1 MNGTKIMT
9 SFYHH
14 HLSPTALNSLLF
26 QVIKGR
32 IWEGSIT
39 LNGDMDINW
48 AGCEKKKIIV
58 LCFHGEL
65 EHGEMRRPQ
74 FFVFQGR
81 ARQ

>member
-39 LNGDMDINW
+39 LNGDMDINR
-48 AGCEKKKIIV
+48 AGCEKKKSSSSASM
-58 LCFHGEL
+58 ES
-65 EHGEMRRPQ
+65 
-74 FFVFQGR
+74 
-81 ARQ
+81 